1 MTNAIKI
8 LKENNF
14 ELIKTTDGF
23 CNKDLVFKYIGTG
36 HFPSVVCRLKNKNN
50 VAIKYIDIENGI
62 IHIREYKVLLWL
74 TKYSGSADI
83 EQIETE
89 VYDIEEAR
97 KIISAHEEEIKKEYR
112 YSDYSRVSV
121 AIFSGHKEIER
132 KYLL

>member
-1 MTNAIKI
+1 MKNTIEI

-23 CNKDLVFKYIGTG
+23 FSKDLVFKYNGIG
-36 HFPSVVCRLKNKNN
+36 HFPSVICRLQNENN
-50 VAIKYIDIENGI
+50 VAIKYYDIENEI
-62 IHIREYKVLLWL
+62 IHIREYRVMLWL

-83 EQIETE
+83 EQIATE

-97 KIISAHEEEIKKEYR
+97 KIMFAHEEEIKKEYR